1 MPLYDCGD
9 PDCMPCKVTFRA
21 PRGRTENARKNNSE
35 KVKCFSVPR
44 EHAKTE
50 DGTRAA

>member
-21 PRGRTENARKNNSE
+21 SSARTENARKNNSE
-35 KVKCFSVPR
+35 KVKSISVPG
-44 EHAKTE
+44 EQAKTE
-50 DGTRAA
+50 HGTRAA